1 MKREKRGFVFFA
13 SALHPRSTVAKTDGF
28 IRFSS
33 FASIDR
39 GRGGIVILKLPH
51 LPFIS
56 FRR

>member
-13 SALHPRSTVAKTDGF
+13 SALHPRSSTVAKTDGF

-39 GRGGIVILKLPH
+39 GPGGL
-51 LPFIS
+51 
-56 FRR
+56 